1 MRHCRVISNDRTE
14 MSGQTNRGMT
24 MTANHTIRRFVAT
37 FAVAASFV
45 TISSASFAYTAEQQ
59 RLCTGDAFKFCS
71 SEIPNIEK
79 ITMCMRKNK
88 ANLSTGCKSVFDK
101 TETPTSKVADKT
113 SDKSSEQPQF

>member
-1 MRHCRVISNDRTE
+1 
-14 MSGQTNRGMT
+14 
-24 MTANHTIRRFVAT
+24 MTANRTLRRFVAT

-79 ITMCMRKNK
+79 ITVCMRKNK
-88 ANLSTGCKSVFDK
+88 ANLSTGCKMVFDK
-101 TETPTSKVADKT
+101 PEAAASKVADKT
-113 SDKSSEQPQF
+113 DDKPSEQPQF

>member
-1 MRHCRVISNDRTE
+1 
-14 MSGQTNRGMT
+14 

-59 RLCTGDAFKFCS
+59 RLCTFCS

>member
-1 MRHCRVISNDRTE
+1 
-14 MSGQTNRGMT
+14 
-24 MTANHTIRRFVAT
+24 MTANRTLRRLVAT
-37 FAVAASFV
+37 LAVAASFV

-79 ITMCMRKNK
+79 ITICMRKNK

-101 TETPTSKVADKT
+101 TETPASKVADKAP
-113 SDKSSEQPQF
+113 EQQPTF